1 MKDLCDLIVLRD
13 LALYLVD
20 NIAMALKWA
29 ELRQR
34 ASDKAHHLMVDRKR
48 QSEAHHF
55 MVERK

>member
-20 NIAMALKWA
+20 NIAMAVKWA
-29 ELRQR
+29 ELQQT
-34 ASDKAHHLMVDRKR
+34 ASDKAHRLMADRKR
-48 QSEAHHF
+48 QSKAHHF